1 MTVKKEMLAIPGWA
15 FVVAA
20 LLFVVIPI
28 LFFTFA
34 FRGGESGPRFLP
46 FVILISV
53 VPGTIL
59 AFLTIMVGYV
69 NRDAGLRGMNRTLWT
84 LLVIFVPNAIGF
96 ILYFL
101 LRNPIQ
107 LECPKCSA
115 MVDPRA
121 NFCPRCQH
129 SFHPLCSQC
138 RSAVRASDEFC
149 ANCGAKTD
157 QVA

>member
-1 MTVKKEMLAIPGWA
+1 MTVRKEMLAIPGWA
-15 FVVAA
+15 FVLAA
-20 LLFVVIPI
+20 LLFVLIPI

-34 FRGGESGPRFLP
+34 IRVGAPGTRFP
-46 FVILISV
+46 FMILVSV
-53 VPGTIL
+53 LPGTIL
-59 AFLTIMVGYV
+59 AFLALMVGYV

-107 LECPKCSA
+107 LQCPKCSA
-115 MVDPRA
+115 VVDPRA
-121 NFCPRCQH
+121 NFCPRCRH
-129 SFHPLCSQC
+129 SFHPSCPQC

-149 ANCGAKTD
+149 ANCGAKVD